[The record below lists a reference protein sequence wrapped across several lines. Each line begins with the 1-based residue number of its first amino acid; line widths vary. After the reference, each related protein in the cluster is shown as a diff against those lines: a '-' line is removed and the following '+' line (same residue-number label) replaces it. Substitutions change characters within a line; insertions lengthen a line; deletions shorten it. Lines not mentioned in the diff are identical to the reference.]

1 MLSMEKI
8 KSQKELYVKL
18 LPALRTKKHELDAAS
33 FKFINEIDIW
43 NYNKLYNWKDAK
55 GLTIASMVDNIL
67 NTPNALYADYKIE
80 QIKKSDDDEN
90 N

>member
-1 MLSMEKI
+1 MEKI
-8 KSQKELYVKL
+8 SSQKELYIKL
-18 LPALRTKKHELDAAS
+18 LPALRTKKHELAANNM
-33 FKFINEIDIW
+33 KFIKEIDIW

-67 NTPNALYADYKIE
+67 NTPNALYEDYAIE
-80 QIKKSDDDEN
+80 KIKKSDDNEN